1 MTAEMEPWR
10 EVARVAASALSQG
23 TLKLRDV
30 VGLTD
35 AEMQAVAQTAA
46 ALHRSGR
53 HAEAR
58 AALAL
63 LLLYDPMNAVVWRQ
77 MADLHQSLGDH
88 AVAVACYEA
97 AALLGG
103 REAGAS
109 RREARSLEQLG
120 QPRLA
125 TQIVELRQLEAG
137 ELAAEESAP

>member
-1 MTAEMEPWR
+1 MTAGMEPWR

-30 VGLTD
+30 VGLSD
-35 AEMQAVAQTAA
+35 AEMRAVVEFAA
-46 ALHRSGR
+46 ALHRSGK

-63 LLLYDPMNAVVWRQ
+63 LLLYDPMNAAVWRQ
-77 MADLHQSLGDH
+77 MADLHQGLGDH

-103 REAGAS
+103 REAGAA

-120 QPRLA
+120 APRLA
-125 TQIVELRQLEAG
+125 TQVVELRRFEAG
-137 ELAAEESAP
+137 VLATERSAP